1 MDHISSVKN
10 DMIKRYRRLCESK
23 RERTR
28 SGLFVLEGAR
38 LVSDCIEN
46 GFVPENIFIEEGLED
61 KYRFAADNARTV
73 TISREVSGAIA
84 QTVTSQGIYAIC
96 RLPEKK
102 HIDSFEGGGLL
113 ILDDLQDPGNLGTII
128 RTADAFG
135 ISLALC
141 GCCDEFSPKTVRSA
155 MGSVFRVTM
164 YSDSFED
171 TIKHLRS
178 MGMRIYASVID
189 SSAVSIL
196 DANLSSAAVVIGNE
210 GSGMP
215 EEHIKMCDDGITIKM
230 TGSINSLNAAMAAGI
245 FIWEL
250 HKDQQGG

>member
-1 MDHISSVKN
+1 MDHISSSKN

-38 LVSDCIEN
+38 LVSDCIGN
-46 GFVPENIFIEEGLED
+46 GFIPENIFIEEGLED
-61 KYRFAADNARTV
+61 KYRFAAYNARTV
-73 TISREVSGAIA
+73 TISHEVSRSIS
-84 QTVTSQGIYAIC
+84 QTVTPQGIYAVC

-102 HIDSFEGGGLL
+102 PIDRFGGGSLL

-135 ISLALC
+135 VSLALC

-164 YSDSFED
+164 YSDTFEN
-171 TIKHLRS
+171 TVKHLRS
-178 MGMRIYASVID
+178 AGMKVYASVID
-189 SSAVSIL
+189 SNAVSVL
-196 DANLSSAAVVIGNE
+196 DADLSSAAVVIGNE

-215 EEHIKMCDDGITIKM
+215 AEHISMCDEGITIKM
-230 TGSINSLNAAMAAGI
+230 HGSINSLNAAMAAGI

-250 HKDQQGG
+250 GRDSQGG